1 MENKCLYLIFLL
13 ITNFFE
19 DVRFC
24 LYVNTSLS
32 SPLIKEPNNHI
43 PFSCQVIEI
52 STQMTGYAGEEK
64 AGALD
69 LICRQEDGLGAYSVF
84 FSSIVCAPKELGKES
99 SQILLLGVVYFSN
112 FILPAKSVCAQG

>member
-32 SPLIKEPNNHI
+32 STPIKEPNNHI

-69 LICRQEDGLGAYSVF
+69 LICRQKDGLGAYLVF
-84 FSSIVCAPKELGKES
+84 FSSIDCAPKELGKES
-99 SQILLLGVVYFSN
+99 SQVLLLGVVYFSN
-112 FILPAKSVCAQG
+112 LILPAKSVCAQG